1 MDLQGDLAAA
11 DAEHRPPRADQIAR
25 VEVREQVEVALA
37 EEVAA
42 REQLEPPSLILQVCK
57 R

>member
-11 DAEHRPPRADQIAR
+11 GAEHRPPRADQIAR